1 MSWQAYVDSSLVG
14 TGTVDKAAI
23 FNAEGTS
30 VWATSAGFQVSPQ
43 ELKPIVSSFSDSSE
57 PKAIQGQGFKVAGD
71 KYFTLRSDD
80 RSLYGKKGKE
90 GLVIVKTKQ
99 ALLIGHYPE
108 NVQPGQA
115 ATTVEKLADYLIG
128 VGY

>member
-1 MSWQAYVDSSLVG
+1 MTEVYMARRYVVECKKSLR
-14 TGTVDKAAI
+14 
-23 FNAEGTS
+23 
-30 VWATSAGFQVSPQ
+30 
-43 ELKPIVSSFSDSSE
+43 LHLRR
-57 PKAIQGQGFKVAGD
+57 
-71 KYFTLRSDD
+71 TLRCPTKHPDKHT
-80 RSLYGKKGKE
+80 RGTLLIHRPQGKE